1 MSTAAPTLARV
12 AQRPR
17 ADRFGR
23 LLLVAGLIVPASLI
37 AVVALLAKGS
47 ALSFQA
53 FGPGFVTAQT
63 WDPVHLRFGA
73 LPFIYGTFVSSFLG
87 LLLAIPIGIAVAIFL
102 AEPGLRW
109 LKSPIGTG
117 VELLA
122 AIPSVVY
129 GIWALFVMAPW
140 IYLHVS
146 TPASERLGG
155 FPLFGPP
162 AQQAAMIAGALVL
175 TVMVLP
181 SLAAVSRDVIRAVP
195 QGMREASYALG
206 TTWWETTWRIV
217 LPAARPGIIGAVIL
231 AFGRAVGETIAVTMV
246 IGNRPAISASIVQ
259 PAYTMA
265 SVIANEFTEATAPV
279 YISALI
285 EIGLLL
291 ILLTLLLNVGAL
303 LLIRRVTQ
311 E

>member
-1 MSTAAPTLARV
+1 MSAGAAALSRRST
-12 AQRPR
+12 RPPR
-17 ADRFGR
+17 DRFGTI
-23 LLLVAGLIVPASLI
+23 LLITGLVVPISLI
-37 AVVALLAKGS
+37 AIVALLAKGS
-47 ALSFQA
+47 AESFQA
-53 FGPGFVTAQT
+53 FGLGFVTGRV
-63 WDPVHLRFGA
+63 WDPVHLKFGA
-73 LPFIYGTFVSSFLG
+73 SAFIYGTFVSSFLA
-87 LLLAIPIGIAVAIFL
+87 LLLAVPIGVSVAIFL

-109 LKSPIGTG
+109 LKGPIGTG

-140 IYLHVS
+140 VFTHIS
-146 TPASERLGG
+146 SPASEHLGA
-155 FPLFGPP
+155 FPLFAPA
-162 AQQAAMIAGALVL
+162 AQQASMLAGALVL
-175 TVMVLP
+175 TVMILP

-246 IGNRPAISASIVQ
+246 IGNRPSIATSIVQ

-265 SVIANEFTEATAPV
+265 SVIANEFTEATNQV

-291 ILLTLLLNVGAL
+291 ILITLLLNILAL
-303 LLIRRVTQ
+303 LLIRRVTR

>member
-1 MSTAAPTLARV
+1 MSAGAQSLRRPAA
-12 AQRPR
+12 RPPR
-17 ADRFGR
+17 ERFAT
-23 LLLVAGLIVPASLI
+23 LLLVSGLIVPASLI
-37 AVVALLAKGS
+37 GILALLAKGS
-47 ALSFQA
+47 ALSLRT
-53 FGPGFVTAQT
+53 FGIGFVTARV
-63 WDPVHLRFGA
+63 WDPVHLHFGA
-73 LPFIYGTFVSSFLG
+73 ATFIYGTFVSS
-87 LLLAIPIGIAVAIFL
+87 LLALVLAIPIGVSVAIFL

-109 LKSPIGTG
+109 LKAPIGTG

-140 IYLHVS
+140 VLVHVAG
-146 TPASERLGG
+146 PASDRLGR
-155 FPLFGPP
+155 FPFFAPP
-162 AQQAAMIAGALVL
+162 AQQASMLAGALVL
-175 TVMVLP
+175 AVMILP

-195 QGMREASYALG
+195 QGMREASFALG

-217 LPAARPGIIGAVIL
+217 LPAARPGIVGAVIL

-246 IGNRPAISASIVQ
+246 IGNRPAITASILQ

-265 SVIANEFTEATAPV
+265 SVIANEFTEATSPV

-291 ILLTLLLNVGAL
+291 ILITLLLNVLAV
-303 LLIRRVTQ
+303 LLIRRVTRA
-311 E
+311 